1 MQCELFLLIDFTK
14 IIVFGKIVGECGEKS
29 ILHPLVLM
37 QMNASQ
43 GKFRRKE
50 FV

>member
-1 MQCELFLLIDFTK
+1 MLCELFLLIDLTK
-14 IIVFGKIVGECGEKS
+14 VIVFGKIVSECEEKS

>member
-1 MQCELFLLIDFTK
+1 MQCELFLLVDLTK